1 MTPSSNHGISRPMQR
16 ALASAGAVSLV
27 VASLSAIPA
36 SFANEQQPAPHDTSS
51 GCRNIAITADRYQGL
66 PGEYQLA
73 YSNYTRNL
81 YTTFS
86 NGRPPVYTGGIG
98 VWTTYGEIPTLDE
111 VMLPGTVDFVPSGQ
125 TEATS
130 KQLAS
135 PDGIAIDD
143 AHGTIWVTQTRT
155 NSVTVYD
162 LYTKKELWTSYD
174 AQNPE
179 NGAVSRPR

>member
-1 MTPSSNHGISRPMQR
+1 MNPSSNHGISRPTQR

-27 VASLSAIPA
+27 MASLSAMPA

-86 NGRPPVYTGGIG
+86 NGRPPVYTGGVG
-98 VWTTYGEIPTLDE
+98 VWTTYGE
-111 VMLPGTVDFVPSGQ
+111 
-125 TEATS
+125 
-130 KQLAS
+130 
-135 PDGIAIDD
+135 
-143 AHGTIWVTQTRT
+143 
-155 NSVTVYD
+155 
-162 LYTKKELWTSYD
+162 
-174 AQNPE
+174 NP
-179 NGAVSRPR
+179 NPR

>member
-1 MTPSSNHGISRPMQR
+1 MTLTEIIDP
-16 ALASAGAVSLV
+16 LSLET
-27 VASLSAIPA
+27 ASLY
-36 SFANEQQPAPHDTSS
+36 EQQSASYDTSS

-86 NGRPPVYTGGIG
+86 NGRPPVYTGGVG

-111 VMLPGTVDFVPSGQ
+111 VMLPGIVDFVPSGQ

-143 AHGTIWVTQTRT
+143 AHSTIWVTQTRT
-155 NSVTVYD
+155 NSVTEIGRAHV
-162 LYTKKELWTSYD
+162 
-174 AQNPE
+174 
-179 NGAVSRPR
+179 